1 MDQRVQGAAAGG
13 CQADGPGTVEKAA
26 DLPSFLP
33 DDVLADVLRRA
44 APRGLAAA
52 RCVCKAW
59 RALIDGRRLLRAEL
73 LPLSLAGFFLNFDG
87 LYITEF
93 FSRASGEP
101 CAFGKHDYLP
111 GPVDPRIYCS
121 RSWTLVRDHC
131 NGLLLLDD
139 DYVLNP
145 ATKYLAHLPPCPP
158 SLLDKDCNL
167 KNYLAYD
174 PTLSPNHYEVFA
186 IPRLPYKCGPG
197 GFCYTSSMGELDP
210 QVEQSEWPPCQ
221 CMMHVFSS
229 TSGRWEERSLVRH
242 GEAAGTIADMRLDY
256 YMSIQRNAVYWRG
269 ELYAT
274 CQNDFVMRIS
284 LSENKYQVIKA
295 PTDIERSYPYL
306 GKSEKGVYLASI
318 ERKFR
323 LRVWILNESCS
334 GKMEWVLKHDRDL
347 IEWLLKHRFDK
358 YASSYDP
365 KGPTPWISQ
374 DINDYYFKDCARHF
388 RNIGAVSVEKFEGN
402 LETTIDGINAW
413 RSDSED
419 ENTEA
424 LIEERFEW
432 SSEALVDET
441 SEWSSNNEDIHHY
454 NGYIQ
459 ILGFHPFK
467 DIVFLSE
474 SRRRGLAYHL
484 NSSKVEA
491 LGNVYPAGYD
501 GLYDEEG
508 IKSSFPYTPC
518 LLGPVDKLL

>member
-1 MDQRVQGAAAGG
+1 MDQRVQEEPA
-13 CQADGPGTVEKAA
+13 TVEE
-26 DLPSFLP
+26 DLMASLP

-44 APRGLAAA
+44 APRGLAAS

-93 FSRASGEP
+93 FSRVSGEP

-121 RSWTLVRDHC
+121 RSWTL
-131 NGLLLLDD
+131 
-139 DYVLNP
+139 
-145 ATKYLAHLPPCPP
+145 
-158 SLLDKDCNL
+158 DCDL

-197 GFCYTSSMGELDP
+197 GFCYSSSMGELDH
-210 QVEQSEWPPCQ
+210 QVEQSEWPPSR
-221 CMMHVFSS
+221 CMMHAFSS

-269 ELYAT
+269 EL
-274 CQNDFVMRIS
+274 IS

-318 ERKFR
+318 ERQFR

-334 GKMEWVLKHDRDL
+334 GKMEWVLKHDKDL
-347 IEWLLKHRFDK
+347 TEWLLKHRFDK

-388 RNIGAVSVEKFEGN
+388 RNTGAVSVEKSEEN

-441 SEWSSNNEDIHHY
+441 SEWSSINEDIHQY

-474 SRRRGLAYHL
+474 STG
-484 NSSKVEA
+484 
-491 LGNVYPAGYD
+491 G
-501 GLYDEEG
+501 
-508 IKSSFPYTPC
+508 
-518 LLGPVDKLL
+518 DKEWPII